1 MRGMATLL
9 MLEKLE
15 NMTWADTLK
24 MFNLIVGTSIGAIIA
39 SLMGISCIG
48 AREGLELYMEMGRKI
63 FKRYLVEWGGGLIK
77 HQSYYDDKVL

>member
-1 MRGMATLL
+1 MATLL

-15 NMTWADTLK
+15 NMTGANTLK
-24 MFNLIVGTSIGAIIA
+24 MFYLIVETSIGAFIA

-63 FKRYLVEWGGGLIK
+63 FKRYLVECGGGL
-77 HQSYYDDKVL
+77 DPTPELL